1 MQESGGSKIALK
13 NSAKIFGHL
22 CYKNNKLAM
31 DILKIWIEE
40 FNACE
45 DNYRGLLNVYE
56 TIMAVEDEDMENKV

>member
-1 MQESGGSKIALK
+1 
-13 NSAKIFGHL
+13 
-22 CYKNNKLAM
+22 M